1 MRASGLIFNT
11 KRVFIYFLLLVLGL
25 SLMVFGVISYYYET
39 KSYENSITD
48 EEIIS
53 RAKALG
59 MVEVKELINTEEE
72 ENHD

>member
-1 MRASGLIFNT
+1 
-11 KRVFIYFLLLVLGL
+11 
-25 SLMVFGVISYYYET
+25 MVFGVISYYYET